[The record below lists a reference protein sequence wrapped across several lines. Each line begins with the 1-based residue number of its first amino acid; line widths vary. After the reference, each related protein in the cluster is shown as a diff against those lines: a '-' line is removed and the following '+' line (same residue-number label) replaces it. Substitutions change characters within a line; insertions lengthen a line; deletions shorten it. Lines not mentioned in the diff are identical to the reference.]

1 MLSSE
6 QNSIHHEQK
15 LKLEESDNIYLL
27 VPRTRHMK

>member
-15 LKLEESDNIYLL
+15 LKLGEFDNIYRL
-27 VPRTRHMK
+27 VPRTRHKK